1 MNMSDS
7 GFHVVIPVRYG
18 STRLPGKPLLD
29 LCGKPMIH
37 HVCTRALE
45 AGADQVVVATDDE
58 RIAAAVAD
66 LPALVVMTRPDHASG
81 TERLAEVVDRLQWD
95 EWTIVVNL
103 QGDEPFME
111 GRLIRQLAR
120 ALQQRPDC
128 QVATLATPIIEAE
141 AAFDP
146 NIVKVVTDGE
156 SRALYFSR
164 ATIPWDRDA
173 FAGGGPV
180 VGLREEAL
188 YRRHIGI
195 YAYTVSY
202 LRRYVGLSP
211 SPLERIE
218 QLEQL
223 RILWHGDRIL
233 VVPVTSGPAPGID
246 TELDLERAER
256 YLKSLQG

>member
-1 MNMSDS
+1 MILSDS
-7 GFHVVIPVRYG
+7 GFHIVIPARYG

-29 LCGKPMIH
+29 LCGRPMIH

-45 AGADQVVVATDDE
+45 AGAEQVVVATDDE

-66 LPALVVMTRPDHASG
+66 LPVLAVMTRPDHASG
-81 TERLAEVVDRLQWD
+81 TERLAEVVDRLQW
-95 EWTIVVNL
+95 EEETIVVNL
-103 QGDEPFME
+103 QGDEPFMD
-111 GRLIRQLAR
+111 GRLIQQLAR
-120 ALQQRPDC
+120 ALQQRSDC
-128 QVATLATPIIEAE
+128 QVATLATPIVEAE

-173 FAGGGPV
+173 FTGVPV
-180 VGLREEAL
+180 ARLREEAP
-188 YRRHIGI
+188 YHRHIGI

-202 LRRYVGLSP
+202 LRRYVSLSP
-211 SPLERIE
+211 SPLEQVE
-218 QLEQL
+218 HLEQL

-233 VVPVTSGPAPGID
+233 VVPVASGPAPGID

-256 YLKSLQG
+256 YLKSLRE